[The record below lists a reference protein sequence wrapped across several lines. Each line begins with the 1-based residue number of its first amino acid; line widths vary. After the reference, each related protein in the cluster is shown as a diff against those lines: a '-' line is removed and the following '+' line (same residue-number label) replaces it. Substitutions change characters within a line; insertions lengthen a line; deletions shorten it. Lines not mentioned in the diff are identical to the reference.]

1 MFGTTICWFLKLIRT
16 NFVLVEQFLSKA
28 DSFRNLLFMKNI
40 EKIPRKEKKRIKSQM
55 RCIANCKINFEY
67 FQWQFKTFNVEKKN
81 VLKNDCIFII
91 QLKSIDLQK
100 NQLTLNFLIKYM
112 SND

>member
-1 MFGTTICWFLKLIRT
+1 MAVQDIQR
-16 NFVLVEQFLSKA
+16 
-28 DSFRNLLFMKNI
+28 R
-40 EKIPRKEKKRIKSQM
+40 
-55 RCIANCKINFEY
+55 
-67 FQWQFKTFNVEKKN
+67 KKN
-81 VLKNDCIFII
+81 ALKNDCIFII